1 VENIH
6 GVKAQIMESIY
17 NILDNAYEAILDKR
31 NYRLTDEEKLTFTPL
46 IKLKVSENE
55 RNWRLEISD
64 NGIGVKEQDAK
75 KIFAP
80 FFTTK
85 SSYKS
90 GTGIGMYVVKTIVE
104 ENHHGKIW
112 FESTYMQGTK
122 FVIELPKK

>member
-1 VENIH
+1 
-6 GVKAQIMESIY
+6 
-17 NILDNAYEAILDKR
+17 
-31 NYRLTDEEKLTFTPL
+31 L

-80 FFTTK
+80 FITTK